1 MTMLITL
8 HTRQQ
13 WTDCTSEWVKT
24 AELHNSLHHHAPVC
38 RVFICTCLHVQH
50 LSARA
55 GTGGQSL
62 VNRPAHRQCTLGHRQ
77 CTLGRRKCT
86 LGYKQCTLSHRQCT
100 SGYRQCTLGHRQY
113 ALGHRQCTLGHKQCT
128 LGHRQCNL
136 GHRQCTSHTPSL
148 AFRHPALLEEGCRN
162 PMLRVWILHSTCVVL
177 WFMRLA
183 IAGSV
188 VGQQHVSR
196 FSQKRV
202 VMVCGHCVMTFPSQ

>member
-8 HTRQQ
+8 HTYQQ

-24 AELHNSLHHHAPVC
+24 AELHNSLHHHAPVW
-38 RVFICTCLHVQH
+38 RVFVCTCLHVQH
-50 LSARA
+50 VSARA
-55 GTGGQSL
+55 GTDGQSL

-77 CTLGRRKCT
+77 CTLGHRQCTLGYRQCTLGHRQWTLGRRKCT

-100 SGYRQCTLGHRQY
+100 LGYRQCALGHRQC
-113 ALGHRQCTLGHKQCT
+113 ALAHRQCTLGHKQCT

-162 PMLRVWILHSTCVVL
+162 PMLRV
-177 WFMRLA
+177 
-183 IAGSV
+183 
-188 VGQQHVSR
+188 
-196 FSQKRV
+196 
-202 VMVCGHCVMTFPSQ
+202 